1 MPILFYYRVTTN
13 GGLVLQDFEDL
24 NYNNATNFICTKKF
38 SAQFEQDEGNN
49 PGLID
54 SEPLMESSLD
64 LSEVLRESWE
74 GWLAGDQGGQE
85 EADREE

>member
-1 MPILFYYRVTTN
+1 
-13 GGLVLQDFEDL
+13 
-24 NYNNATNFICTKKF
+24 
-38 SAQFEQDEGNN
+38 
-49 PGLID
+49 
-54 SEPLMESSLD
+54 MESSMD